1 MLCTEQNYLYLTTY
15 TQLKSKLMRN
25 FLPLCIVSTSYA
37 ISSTFVFVFLGA
49 PEALARLVIY
59 SKQGILSPKRGYDED
74 AATSRTATHGPND
87 VPRPGPT
94 ALHVLGLGFYPSR
107 AAGWEKVP
115 HRVQRWSAV
124 ERTRRHTD
132 THSYQHTG
140 CLWPTA
146 TFPTINITRVEKS
159 RR

>member
-1 MLCTEQNYLYLTTY
+1 MQ
-15 TQLKSKLMRN
+15 
-25 FLPLCIVSTSYA
+25 FLQRLFFPSW
-37 ISSTFVFVFLGA
+37 G
-49 PEALARLVIY
+49 PPRPLARLVIY

-74 AATSRTATHGPND
+74 PATSRTATHGPND

-94 ALHVLGLGFYPSR
+94 ALRVLGLGFYPSR

-140 CLWPTA
+140 CLWLTA
-146 TFPTINITRVEKS
+146 TFPTINTMQVIQKRTAVDKILSASFSLLFIIRE
-159 RR
+159 